1 MLEPINP
8 KMHNAK
14 PAPEARGA
22 ALYKSSATGDDNGGY
37 RFNFFGKQPG
47 KKSKKKKQNL
57 KEQLKKPSVSLKLS
71 KEAQE
76 LLKKTK
82 K

>member
-8 KMHNAK
+8 KMHNEKAA
-14 PAPEARGA
+14 PADKGP
-22 ALYKSSATGDDNGGY
+22 ALFKSGATGDDNGGM
-37 RFNFFGKQPG
+37 RFNFFGRQAG
-47 KKSKKKKQNL
+47 KRSKKKRQNL
-57 KEQLKKPSVSLKLS
+57 KEQIKKPSVSLKLS